1 MAWHQHGV
9 NGALMAAHHGTMIS
23 SWLKENVAGIK
34 RHHNSESSENNSGA
48 GENQANSVINNNES
62 IGAISARQ
70 RMASNEMAA

>member
-1 MAWHQHGV
+1 
-9 NGALMAAHHGTMIS
+9 MAAHHGTMVS
-23 SWLKENVAGIK
+23 SWLKENVAGISGIITAK
-34 RHHNSESSENNSGA
+34 ASENNSGA